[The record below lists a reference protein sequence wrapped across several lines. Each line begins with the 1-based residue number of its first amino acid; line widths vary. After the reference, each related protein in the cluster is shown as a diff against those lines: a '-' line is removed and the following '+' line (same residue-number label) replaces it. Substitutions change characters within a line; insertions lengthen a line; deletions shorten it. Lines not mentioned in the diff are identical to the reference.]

1 MSIICG
7 GLKMADSF
15 NNKNF
20 FSKIVEP
27 REKLI
32 NYDENLKQKLKGKKT
47 GPKVKELLL
56 EDIKYESSGIVGFAL
71 FDVPPLIVKGENDL
85 LYDADGKEF
94 IDCLAGFAAST
105 VGQCHPEI
113 VKAICEQSK
122 DLIHHFDFPTIPRIE
137 LAKELCKNTPGT
149 FEKKVRFSVTGS
161 DATENAVHA
170 ARWYTGCQYI
180 LSAYGAYHGA
190 SGGSMGMT
198 SKGGIGRYY
207 YPLMNNNGFSYFPYA
222 YCYRC
227 AFDKKYPT
235 CDMFCVDYIEN
246 NMLKGKESHLV
257 EEKGGVS
264 NVAALII
271 EPMQSSAGYII
282 PPDDYL
288 KSLKKLSDNYGFLL
302 MVDEIQAGVGRTG
315 KLWATEHSGVT
326 PDILIVGKGV
336 GGGLPISA
344 IVTRKEIL
352 NNWAPTAHVST
363 FAGYT
368 LGCAAGLKVFEIIE
382 KENLL
387 KRSQEM
393 GKYFY
398 EGLLDLQQ
406 KYPIIGDV
414 NGKGLYLGLELVK
427 DRKTKE
433 PAIEETRIIREKS
446 FDAGL
451 IFETGGYYY
460 NRIQLIP
467 ALTIQK
473 ETINRVLKILDKAFE
488 DVQKG
493 IIN

>member
-1 MSIICG
+1 MT
-7 GLKMADSF
+7 DSF
-15 NNKNF
+15 KNKNF
-20 FSKIVEP
+20 FSKISKP
-27 REKLI
+27 REQLI
-32 NYDENLKQKLKGKKT
+32 NYDEKLKKQLENKKT

-85 LYDADGKEF
+85 LYDADGKVF
-94 IDCLAGFAAST
+94 IDCLSGFAAST
-105 VGQCHPEI
+105 VGQCNKEI
-113 VKAICEQSK
+113 VKTICEQSK

-137 LAKELCKNTPGT
+137 LAKALCRKTPGA

-170 ARWYTGCQYI
+170 ARWYTGCQYV

-227 AFDKKYPT
+227 AFDKKYPS
-235 CDMFCVDYIEN
+235 CDMFCVDFIEN
-246 NMLKGKESHLV
+246 TMLKGKESHLV

-288 KSLKKLSDNYGFLL
+288 KSLKRLSDKYGFLL
-302 MVDEIQAGVGRTG
+302 MVDEIQSGVGRTG
-315 KLWATEHSGVT
+315 KLWATEHSGID
-326 PDILIVGKGV
+326 PDIIIVGKGIS
-336 GGGLPISA
+336 GGLPLSA
-344 IVTRKEIL
+344 IVARAEIL

-368 LGCAAGLKVFEIIE
+368 LGCAASLKVLEIIE
-382 KENLL
+382 NENLL
-387 KRSQEM
+387 DRSIQM

-398 EGLLDLQQ
+398 DGLKDLMK
-406 KYPIIGDV
+406 KYPVIGDV

-427 DRKTKE
+427 DKKTKE
-433 PAIEETRIIREKS
+433 PAISETTAVREKA
-446 FDAGL
+446 FDEGL

-467 ALTIQK
+467 PLTIKK
-473 ETINRVLKILDKAFE
+473 ENIDRALVILDRAFMSI
-488 DVQKG
+488 K
-493 IIN
+493 